1 MRRSS
6 QRAAIQGATRVAR
19 PRPASGRGP
28 VMSDGVTFTVGPPQ
42 PVTDSRDLPA
52 VTAEDEA
59 GFVHG
64 ADLGDDHPDNRPAD
78 SDDADAGAVLPEI
91 GAEDDEDLPSE
102 DELDGLVAN
111 VDPDDVDSV
120 GFDDA
125 DLGEP
130 GGTDIAGGPGDRSQT
145 GGS

>member
-1 MRRSS
+1 
-6 QRAAIQGATRVAR
+6 
-19 PRPASGRGP
+19 
-28 VMSDGVTFTVGPPQ
+28 MSDEATFTIGPPQ

-52 VTAEDEA
+52 VTPEEEA
-59 GFVHG
+59 GFVRGTEPGDDPPPDNGPTDSDG
-64 ADLGDDHPDNRPAD
+64 ADVD
-78 SDDADAGAVLPEI
+78 AVLPEA

-102 DELDGLVAN
+102 DELDGLVAD
-111 VDPDDVDSV
+111 VDTDDVDSV

-130 GGTDIAGGPGDRSQT
+130 LGTDITHDLGDRSQT